1 MSPTTSA
8 VLSAPDCDIHYDVRG
23 SGPLLLV
30 IQGGGGDGSRTD
42 DLVGL
47 LTDEYTVVTY
57 DRRGLSRSKLAHP
70 VDAVTPETNAEDAAL
85 LLAALTDEPALVLGS
100 SIGANI
106 ALHLALRHP
115 GQVHTA
121 VAHEPLVLG
130 LLAQRPRAEAD
141 QALARLEALYAAE
154 GWPAA
159 VREMAAFNNI
169 DLSVADVE
177 PGVVIEPT
185 SPDQAANIEF
195 FLGKEVP
202 QFRRGQFDDAMLDRL
217 KASPVRIVPAAGAAS
232 GQNWSWRCADALA
245 ARLGTRLEE
254 FPGGHIGLKTHPRA
268 FAARIRDILAH

>member
-1 MSPTTSA
+1 MTEVKSA
-8 VLSAPDCDIHYDVRG
+8 VLAAPGCDIHYDVRG
-23 SGPLLLV
+23 TGPLLLV
-30 IQGGGGDGSRTD
+30 IQGGGGDASRTD

-47 LTDEYTVVTY
+47 LTGHYTVVTY
-57 DRRGLSRSKLAHP
+57 DRRGLSRSRLRGP
-70 VDAVTPETNAEDAAL
+70 VDAVTPETNAEDAHL

-115 GQVHTA
+115 EQVRRA

-130 LLAQRPRAEAD
+130 LLDPAPRAEAA
-141 QALARLEALYAAE
+141 QALAGLEAVHKAE
-154 GWPAA
+154 GWGAA

-177 PGVVIEPT
+177 PGVVLEPT
-185 SPDQAANIEF
+185 STDQAANIEF

-202 QFRRGQFDDAMLDRL
+202 QFRRNQFDDDMLDRL
-217 KASPVRIVPAAGAAS
+217 KTSPSRVVPAAGAAS
-232 GQNWSWRCADALA
+232 GRNWSWRCAEALA
-245 ARLGTRLEE
+245 ARLGTPLEV

-268 FAARIRDILAH
+268 FAAKLRETLAD